1 MFCLITSFLFYGRV
15 FRNVLS
21 DVVRLWSGSLAQLP
35 GRHLPFAVWMHTFVR
50 SLCSLVLEKLYA
62 THVETDSNTN
72 PEMTKFWAI
81 FFFFF
86 FSYFSLNVSMMASS
100 ATITVSTKTRKC
112 VGTWKIHLGSISKW
126 GLVYS
131 HSIFVYSFVW
141 LSSCCWLS
149 VGWSRRQHQIKYGRG
164 FVVAASFV
172 RCTQSIW
179 LGHNVFGSFLFRLTV
194 ILTVGD
200 VCILDEVNANW
211 CNAHDSLKCREIKCF
226 NYIHINMFFTVFAR
240 TSDHLSIQ
248 TPNNMDTHPFIRI
261 LIKNLSFESRSSHFI
276 QHSL

>member
-1 MFCLITSFLFYGRV
+1 
-15 FRNVLS
+15 
-21 DVVRLWSGSLAQLP
+21 
-35 GRHLPFAVWMHTFVR
+35 
-50 SLCSLVLEKLYA
+50 
-62 THVETDSNTN
+62 
-72 PEMTKFWAI
+72 
-81 FFFFF
+81 
-86 FSYFSLNVSMMASS
+86 MMASS

-141 LSSCCWLS
+141 LSRCCWLS